1 MGQAA
6 LDAANPAARRRRRA
20 DGREVTMGRAALEST
35 NRRATGGRAARAPR
49 VTTGR
54 TAFES
59 ANRPGRRA
67 RRARAAGVLRP
78 AGGASSFRRILVA
91 GAAGTGKVRRAIQG
105 ASSFRRILVAG
116 AAAGLVLGLAGTTG
130 LRAQAPAGG
139 GGELPAALDALAA
152 VGGEPRIVS
161 AAGTTRDDAPLLT
174 LENGWP
180 FDAARPERRLV
191 IVGGLDGDAD
201 AARIVLDAVRW
212 FKTGAP
218 DAERARWLVSAL
230 PLALPGADAA
240 GPPAAFPP
248 AGGFF
253 DDPDRPETRYVWR
266 WVTYQAPDL
275 VVEVRAGDR
284 LRVRAGSEAGGA
296 PAGSLAAALADPAD
310 HTGLGPVDTLL
321 ATAGAADGAAVM
333 REVLVLA
340 AETAYRRSPL
350 RNALAGRM
358 ERDPLAVAR
367 RLARRYPGAPGISYI
382 PALAWTHTLRLAE
395 LDEDASLRGKVLEEV
410 RPWLSG
416 ERALFGDRISFA
428 ALAGTMIFSALAQSP
443 GDHRAAAARLAAE
456 GVSLAAAETAP
467 GVPRHASGWSDDF
480 FLGTI
485 AAVRA
490 GDPDGLAAAVR
501 LVTATA
507 ARLQQPDG
515 LFHHDAG
522 APVAWGRGNGFG
534 ALGLAELLTVLPADH
549 PDRAAV
555 LDVHRR
561 HLAALR
567 ARQAP
572 DGMWRQIVDVPGSY
586 RETSVTAMTLTA
598 MARGLRLGWLD
609 DSYRPAVDR
618 AWRALLA
625 HVAEDGTLVDVCF
638 STGAGAT
645 RRHYLDRPAVSGA
658 DDRGGAMALGAA
670 LEYHALRQTD

>member
-1 MGQAA
+1 MARAA
-6 LDAANPAARRRRRA
+6 LDA
-20 DGREVTMGRAALEST
+20 
-35 NRRATGGRAARAPR
+35 
-49 VTTGR
+49 
-54 TAFES
+54 

-67 RRARAAGVLRP
+67 RR
-78 AGGASSFRRILVA
+78 ASSFRRILVA
-91 GAAGTGKVRRAIQG
+91 GA
-105 ASSFRRILVAG
+105 VAG
-116 AAAGLVLGLAGTTG
+116 LGLAGTAG

-152 VGGEPRIVS
+152 LGGEPRIVS

-284 LRVRAGSEAGGA
+284 LRVRAGAGGA
-296 PAGSLAAALADPAD
+296 PAGSLAAALADPAAN

-333 REVLVLA
+333 REVLVRA

-350 RNALAGRM
+350 RNTLAGRT

-382 PALAWTHTLRLAE
+382 PALAWTHTLRLAD
-395 LDEDASLRGKVLEEV
+395 LDDDASLRGKVLEEV

-490 GDPDGLAAAVR
+490 GDPDGLAAAAR